1 MLDVAVIGGGPAGAS
16 CAMRLQQ
23 FGLAV
28 ALFEKGEGRRQHV
41 GESLPSSIRVV
52 LESLE
57 LTLPDEVVEPR
68 PPEHF
73 VYWGPMSGG
82 GARARQHQETSL
94 LVWRGPFDA
103 FLRATASERG
113 VHIIDAPVGRVR
125 PIEEGH
131 ALECGDGETRACRF
145 VVDASGRSGVVAKA
159 YRQRVEG
166 LRTLALTGHFD
177 TFETG
182 EASPTTIVETF
193 ADGWVWSAP
202 LQNGLRDVTVMV
214 DGDAVRA
221 GYADADADAAYQA
234 AIDRAPHIRSMVES
248 VKRVDPVRGIDAT
261 PYGASPFCTRDFL
274 LVGDAASFLDPLS
287 AHGVHK
293 AMDGALVAA
302 AVVRTI
308 LEKPSMAEEA
318 ARFYDRREQDIF
330 DITRSRLARLYRQE
344 ARFADRPFWMK
355 RAVSDEPPPEPA
367 APRAPLTPTTPLRA
381 GNGVEVVEAPVL
393 ENDMIERR
401 EVLVGPGLV
410 GIKRPVRYL
419 GTILLPDL
427 FRVAAAAG
435 TAAQAARAVEG
446 AYEPIY
452 AAIDWLYRHGYL
464 DVARPH

>member
-68 PPEHF
+68 PQEHL

-82 GARARQHQETSL
+82 GTRARKHQETSL

-113 VHIIDAPVGRVR
+113 VHIVEAPVVRVR

-131 ALECGDGETRACRF
+131 ALDCGGGETRACRF
-145 VVDASGRSGVVAKA
+145 VVDASGRSGIVAKA

-166 LRTLALTGHFD
+166 LRTLALTGHF
-177 TFETG
+177 EAG
-182 EASPTTIVETF
+182 EASPTTLVETF

-202 LQNGLRDVTVMV
+202 LQNRLRDVTVMV
-214 DGDAVRA
+214 DGDAVRD
-221 GYADADADAAYQA
+221 GDADAAYQG

-248 VKRVDPVRGIDAT
+248 VKRVDPVRGTDAT
-261 PYGASPFCTRDFL
+261 PYGASPFCARDFL

-293 AMDGALVAA
+293 AMDGAIVAA

-308 LEKPSMAEEA
+308 LEKPWMAEEA
-318 ARFYDRREQDIF
+318 ARFYDSREQDIF
-330 DITRSRLARLYRQE
+330 DMTRSRLARLYRQE
-344 ARFADRPFWMK
+344 TRFADRPFWMK
-355 RAVSDEPPPEPA
+355 RALSDEPPPEPA

-381 GNGVEVVEAPVL
+381 GDGVEVVEAPVL
-393 ENDMIERR
+393 DNDTITRR
-401 EVLVGPGLV
+401 EVLVGPGLA

-427 FRVAAAAG
+427 FRVATAAG
-435 TAAQAARAVEG
+435 TAAEAARAAEG
-446 AYEPIY
+446 AYEPTY

-464 DVARPH
+464 DAAHPH

>member
-1 MLDVAVIGGGPAGAS
+1 MLDVAVIGGGPAGTS

-23 FGLAV
+23 FGLDV

-52 LESLE
+52 LKSLE

-68 PPEHF
+68 PPEHL

-113 VHIIDAPVGRVR
+113 VPIIEAPVGGVR
-125 PIEEGH
+125 LIEEGY
-131 ALECGDGETRACRF
+131 ALDCSAGKTHACRF
-145 VVDASGRSGVVAKA
+145 VVDASGRSGIVAKA

-166 LRTLALTGHFD
+166 LRTLALTGHFE
-177 TFETG
+177 TPKTG
-182 EASPTTIVETF
+182 EAAPTTLVETF

-202 LQNGLRDVTVMV
+202 LQNGLRDVTVMI
-214 DGDAVRA
+214 DGDAAR
-221 GYADADADAAYQA
+221 DADAGAAHQA

-248 VKRVDPVRGIDAT
+248 AQRVDPVRGIDAT
-261 PYGASPFCTRDFL
+261 PYGARPFCARDFL

-308 LEKPSMAEEA
+308 LENPSMAEEA
-318 ARFYDRREQDIF
+318 ARFYDSRERDIF

-344 ARFADRPFWMK
+344 TRFADQPFWMK
-355 RAVSDEPPPEPA
+355 RSVSDEPPPKPS
-367 APRAPLTPTTPLRA
+367 APRAPMTPTTPLRA
-381 GNGVEVVEAPVL
+381 GDGVEVAEAAVL

-401 EVLVGPGLV
+401 EVLVAPGLV
-410 GIKRPVRYL
+410 GAKRPVRYL
-419 GTILLPDL
+419 GAILLPDL
-427 FRVAAAAG
+427 FRGATAAG
-435 TAAQAARAVEG
+435 TAAQAARAAKG
-446 AYEPIY
+446 AYEPAY
-452 AAIDWLYRHGYL
+452 AAIDWLYRQGYL
-464 DVARPH
+464 DVARSH